1 MDRKGHK
8 KPLPPQHAAAAKET
22 PVICER
28 ACEMFIQELT
38 EKAWAHAQKS
48 NRQTIEKRDIVAA
61 AKETG
66 HCDFLV
72 DRKRKNHRGAHGASS
87 STAIPGDPLD
97 PPEPRYHDES
107 NMFKGVPPLSSREFR
122 PSHLVRHRVR
132 RHRALS
138 RAAHRPELVRRP
150 EPTFRDPTSS
160 GRAMPSI
167 SIALSLQS
175 RTPVI
180 PSSSAVDPGV
190 HYRCFDFEP

>member
-1 MDRKGHK
+1 MISTSSSNNNNNNFKSSGSIRVMRSK
-8 KPLPPQHAAAAKET
+8 KLAGDFKNHNLPLARIKKIMKANEALAAAAKET

-97 PPEPRYHDES
+97 PPEPRYHG
-107 NMFKGVPPLSSREFR
+107 NN
-122 PSHLVRHRVR
+122 
-132 RHRALS
+132 
-138 RAAHRPELVRRP
+138 
-150 EPTFRDPTSS
+150 
-160 GRAMPSI
+160 
-167 SIALSLQS
+167 
-175 RTPVI
+175 
-180 PSSSAVDPGV
+180 
-190 HYRCFDFEP
+190 